1 MSEPAP
7 IASSAASPAQAPAP
21 GPGAAAAPG
30 AAATPLLELRG
41 IAAGYGSMQVLWD
54 IDLSVAAGECVVI
67 LGANGAGKSTLL
79 RVALGLVPAMQ
90 GSVWLRGEDVSQL
103 RTDRRVARGIGFMT
117 EVGVFPE
124 LSVRENLLL
133 GAYRLGAKQARANLE
148 RTYAA
153 FPLTAQFRSRPAG
166 SLSGGQRKLVGVAK
180 VLMGDPS
187 LVVMDEPSSG
197 LSPVAVHE
205 VVEVLRGVEQSD
217 VSLLIAEQNTAFLG
231 LAQRAIVI
239 EGGHR
244 RFEGTVDALRDDAAL
259 KRAYFGI
266 E

>member
-1 MSEPAP
+1 MAEP
-7 IASSAASPAQAPAP
+7 SSPAHPQDGPPPASE
-21 GPGAAAAPG
+21 A
-30 AAATPLLELRG
+30 LLELRAV
-41 IAAGYGSMQVLWD
+41 AAGYGSMQVLWD
-54 IDLSVAAGECVVI
+54 INLSVGAGERVVI

-79 RVALGLVPAMQ
+79 RVALGLLPLMH
-90 GSVWLRGEDVSQL
+90 GTVWLRGEDVSGL

-133 GAYRLGAKQARANLE
+133 GAYRLGRRQAQNNLE
-148 RTYAA
+148 RTYDG
-153 FPLTAQFRSRPAG
+153 FPLLAKFRSRPAG

-187 LVVMDEPSSG
+187 LIVMDEPSSG
-197 LSPVAVHE
+197 LSPVAVQE
-205 VVEVLRGVEQSD
+205 VVEVLRQVQRSE
-217 VSLLIAEQNTAFLG
+217 VALLIAEQNTVFLD
-231 LAQRAIVI
+231 LAQRAVVI
-239 EGGHR
+239 EGGRR
-244 RFEGTVDALRDDAAL
+244 RFDGTVVELRDDAAL

>member
-1 MSEPAP
+1 MSD
-7 IASSAASPAQAPAP
+7 
-21 GPGAAAAPG
+21 AAPDGTRADAG
-30 AAATPLLELRG
+30 AEAGAPLLELRG

-54 IDLSVAAGECVVI
+54 VDLSVGARECVVI

-79 RVALGLVPAMQ
+79 RVALGLVPTMH
-90 GSVWLRGEDVSQL
+90 GSVWLRGEDVSGL

-133 GAYRLGAKQARANLE
+133 GAYRLGAKRARANLD

-153 FPLTAQFRSRPAG
+153 FPLVAQFRSRPAG

-187 LVVMDEPSSG
+187 LIVMDEPSAG

-205 VVEVLRGVEQSD
+205 VVEVLRGVERSD
-217 VSLLIAEQNTAFLG
+217 VSLLIAEQNTAFLS

-244 RFEGTVDALRDDAAL
+244 RFDGTVEELRDDAAL